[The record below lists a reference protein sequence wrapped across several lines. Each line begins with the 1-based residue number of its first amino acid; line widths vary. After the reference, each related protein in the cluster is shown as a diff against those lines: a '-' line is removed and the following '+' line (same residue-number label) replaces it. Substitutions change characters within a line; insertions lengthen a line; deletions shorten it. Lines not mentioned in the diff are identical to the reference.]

1 MTGIHDVLYDP
12 QGRLTA
18 ELPPD
23 RAVHEQVVRTVLAW
37 SSPLAV
43 SADDV
48 AAIGHLLAG
57 AAWVVAEEV
66 RAGAARLP
74 EDDGRRLFAELI
86 LQEADGRLSQ
96 PCTSLN
102 RVHNRARLIRALYER
117 LDRLQSATTPADGAA
132 AAASP

>member
-1 MTGIHDVLYDP
+1 MSSSHHVLYDP
-12 QGRLTA
+12 EGRLTA

-23 RAVHEQVVRTVLAW
+23 RAVHEQVVRTALAW
-37 SSPLAV
+37 SSPLDV
-43 SADDV
+43 PADDV
-48 AAIGHLLAG
+48 TQVGHLLAG
-57 AAWVVAEEV
+57 AARVVADEV
-66 RAGAARLP
+66 RACAARLP
-74 EDDGRRLFAELI
+74 SDDGRRLFAELI

-117 LDRLQSATTPADGAA
+117 LDRVQAAVPADEA

>member
-1 MTGIHDVLYDP
+1 MTRTHHVLYDP
-12 QGRLTA
+12 EGRLTA

-23 RAVHEQVVRTVLAW
+23 RAVHEQVVRTALAW
-37 SSPLAV
+37 SSPLDV
-43 SADDV
+43 PADDV

-66 RAGAARLP
+66 RRCTGRLP
-74 EDDGRRLFAELI
+74 ENDGRRLFAELI

-117 LDRLQSATTPADGAA
+117 LDRLQSTAAPADEAA
-132 AAASP
+132 AAASS